1 MCVYSSRGEIV
12 RILALSLNGHHQPFI
27 GVQIEMLEHHV
38 KKKMPSLHI
47 HCTCTCTCICCGGIT
62 VQCHTTAMLASGRM
76 IHITVSQAGGNGVSD
91 VFSFSVVC
99 VYRKLCHRYW

>member
-27 GVQIEMLEHHV
+27 GVQIEMLEHQV
-38 KKKMPSLHI
+38 MPSLHI
-47 HCTCTCTCICCGGIT
+47 HCALYACTCICCGGIT
-62 VQCHTTAMLASGRM
+62 VQCHTTALLASGRV
-76 IHITVSQAGGNGVSD
+76 IHITVSQAGGNGVSG

-99 VYRKLCHRYW
+99 VYRKLCYRYW